1 MRTSDIDG
9 PGARADASSW
19 DSLTTFLSRHPL
31 PAHTGASNWERGV
44 EARQLIRGRAY
55 GPDTLKVIFKAFD
68 DAWDVLA
75 PAASSRAAAIQ
86 LARLQLAH
94 IILGL
99 AREDSD
105 DPEMLKN
112 AALQAMAAIGY
123 GADVDP
129 RPETER
135 PHGHKE

>member
-1 MRTSDIDG
+1 MT
-9 PGARADASSW
+9 PGMSS
-19 DSLTTFLSRHPL
+19 HL
-31 PAHTGASNWERGV
+31 P
-44 EARQLIRGRAY
+44 
-55 GPDTLKVIFKAFD
+55 P
-68 DAWDVLA
+68 VLA
-75 PAASSRAAAIQ
+75 PRPSNWRG
-86 LARLQLAH
+86 LQLAH